1 MNKAVFLDRD
11 GTVVEHVHYLKNA
24 DDVRLVSKCAEALK
38 LARNAGYLLIVI
50 SNQSIVG
57 RGTGTSAEVNACNAR
72 MRDLLRAEGV
82 ELDLVLFCPH
92 TSEDGCGCRKP
103 RPGMLVKAAEDLAID
118 LAESVMI
125 GDNVTDM
132 EAGENAGCRL
142 NLYLNTREARD
153 DRACFDTLLSAVE
166 YSLSSC

>member
-1 MNKAVFLDRD
+1 
-11 GTVVEHVHYLKNA
+11 
-24 DDVRLVSKCAEALK
+24 
-38 LARNAGYLLIVI
+38 
-50 SNQSIVG
+50 
-57 RGTGTSAEVNACNAR
+57 
-72 MRDLLRAEGV
+72 
-82 ELDLVLFCPH
+82 
-92 TSEDGCGCRKP
+92 
-103 RPGMLVKAAEDLAID
+103 MLVKAAEDLAID